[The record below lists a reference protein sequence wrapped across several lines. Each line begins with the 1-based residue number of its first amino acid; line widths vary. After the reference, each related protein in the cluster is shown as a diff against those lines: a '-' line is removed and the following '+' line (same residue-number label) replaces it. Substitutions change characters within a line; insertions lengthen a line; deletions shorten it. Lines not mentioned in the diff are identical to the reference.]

1 MLCAPQFWGGVP
13 MRLHVPSLCHSLQ
26 RLGCQRDLE
35 QACFFHIAEEGV
47 TAAHG
52 GENEVQRKQGMVGM
66 AL

>member
-1 MLCAPQFWGGVP
+1 